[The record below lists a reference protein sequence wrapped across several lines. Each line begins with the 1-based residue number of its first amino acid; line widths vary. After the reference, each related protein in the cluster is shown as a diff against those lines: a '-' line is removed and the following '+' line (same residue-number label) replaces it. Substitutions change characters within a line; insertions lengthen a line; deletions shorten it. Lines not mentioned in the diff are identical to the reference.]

1 VSLTHSL
8 THSWLV
14 VGWSVGGCELRTVVR
29 SLVRSFVRWFV
40 VCRLFVRS
48 FVRSFVVRRSSFVAV
63 NVRRCSLFV
72 VRCSLFVVR
81 RSSFIVHRSSFIVRR
96 SSFVVRRSSFVVHR
110 SSFVVHRSSFIVH
123 RSSFIVH
130 RSSFIVR
137 RSLFIVHRSSFI
149 VHRSSFTVLCSSFV
163 HCPLSVAA
171 VRCCHSSF
179 VAVVRRSLLVAVVN
193 VRCVVC
199 RRSLPFVA
207 RHCSL
212 LTHRRVVVA
221 VRRCSSSSSSLFVV
235 VVVAVRRRLRRRWLM
250 VFVALS
256 WGSSFCVVIVMVTVA
271 VATSSPCLFVYWPC
285 LMRTTA
291 SRGCGRDTHR
301 RFVLTTQTTQT
312 YQYLASQSIAGR
324 LFLLRLVWGAG
335 PGCVFAVVVGGWPS
349 IEALSRECKVV
360 RPRSDRQRRSQG
372 TSPKVHPTVCRRA
385 DGALSGVAASVARPT
400 RGSSWRRLPPRR
412 QHHDVG

>member
-1 VSLTHSL
+1 MVAN
-8 THSWLV
+8 
-14 VGWSVGGCELRTVVR
+14 CEP
-29 SLVRSFVRWFV
+29 SFVRWFV
-40 VCRLFVRS
+40 RSFVGSSFVVCSFVRS
-48 FVRSFVVRRSSFVAV
+48 FVRSSFVVRRSSFVAV

-72 VRCSLFVVR
+72 VRCSL
-81 RSSFIVHRSSFIVRR
+81 
-96 SSFVVRRSSFVVHR
+96 
-110 SSFVVHRSSFIVH
+110 FVVHRSSFIVH

-137 RSLFIVHRSSFI
+137 RSLFIVHRSPFVVQASSFVVRSLSI
-149 VHRSSFTVLCSSFV
+149 VVCCCSLLSFVVRCRRSSFVARRRRQCS
-163 HCPLSVAA
+163 L
-171 VRCCHSSF
+171 RRLSSF
-179 VAVVRRSLLVAVVN
+179 VAV
-193 VRCVVC
+193 
-199 RRSLPFVA
+199 
-207 RHCSL
+207 
-212 LTHRRVVVA
+212 
-221 VRRCSSSSSSLFVV
+221 RCSSLFFVDSSSRRCRRSSLFVV

-385 DGALSGVAASVARPT
+385 DGALSGVAASEARPT